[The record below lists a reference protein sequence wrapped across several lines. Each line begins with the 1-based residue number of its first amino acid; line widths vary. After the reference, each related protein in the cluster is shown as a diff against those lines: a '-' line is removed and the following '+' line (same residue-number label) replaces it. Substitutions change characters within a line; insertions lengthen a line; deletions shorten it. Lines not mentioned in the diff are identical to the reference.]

1 MPIKPVKSHY
11 GDPDLFPIAEAKAQS
26 VYSLGTALP
35 FSIRLMFD
43 CLIPLFSELRVFHIF
58 SRLSQ
63 NNSFII
69 LKFGKQYELS
79 DTDNL

>member
-1 MPIKPVKSHY
+1 MAI
-11 GDPDLFPIAEAKAQS
+11 LIFFPIAEAKAQN

-58 SRLSQ
+58 
-63 NNSFII
+63 FEAIT
-69 LKFGKQYELS
+69 KQFLYNFKIRK
-79 DTDNL
+79 TV